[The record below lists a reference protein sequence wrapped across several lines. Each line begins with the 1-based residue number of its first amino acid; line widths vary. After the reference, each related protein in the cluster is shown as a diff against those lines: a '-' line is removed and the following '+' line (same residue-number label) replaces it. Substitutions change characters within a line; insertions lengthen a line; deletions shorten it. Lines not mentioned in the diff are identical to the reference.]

1 MDKSPDKS
9 LDKTPDYS
17 PEFVQALFDE
27 MSGSYDRVNL
37 LTSFG
42 FSERWRRQCVAQLQL
57 EKSVLVYDLMT
68 GAGEAWPYIL
78 PRIPADARLV
88 AVDFSAGMLALA
100 ERKQAK
106 DSRLRLIQHDLLDQ
120 DLALEPADHI
130 ISIFGLK
137 TFSTEQQTA
146 FARRLRLLLKPGGSL
161 SLLEISEP
169 EFWPLR
175 MLYMFYLKLV
185 IPLLGKLLLGNP
197 ENYRMLGRYTAS
209 FGNCTQMSRL
219 LREAGFTVSYRR
231 YFFGCATG
239 IVATLPV

>member
-1 MDKSPDKS
+1 MTLHMPSPLSK
-9 LDKTPDYS
+9 
-17 PEFVQALFDE
+17 
-27 MSGSYDRVNL
+27 
-37 LTSFG
+37 LTHFTLST
-42 FSERWRRQCVAQLQL
+42 CL
-57 EKSVLVYDLMT
+57 ES
-68 GAGEAWPYIL
+68 
-78 PRIPADARLV
+78 
-88 AVDFSAGMLALA
+88 
-100 ERKQAK
+100 
-106 DSRLRLIQHDLLDQ
+106 
-120 DLALEPADHI
+120 
-130 ISIFGLK
+130 
-137 TFSTEQQTA
+137 
-146 FARRLRLLLKPGGSL
+146 SL

-209 FGNCTQMSRL
+209 FGNCTQMNRL